1 MRRTAPWAAPAVP
14 DLRAALRQ
22 AFVDMI
28 ARYSVVL
35 HDDPDKKKMR
45 NPAQLRKR
53 NKLVRELAKSL
64 DQIREEVQVLD
75 RAKLFWVA
83 RDMVPVAVTAAATLP
98 EWTPDLVLPA
108 DAGFLCWA
116 KPAGTIPFAGRE
128 KVPWDAAWWWRR
140 DDGMLQ
146 IQVGSRLTQR
156 QDILASYG
164 VSAPLWSGTTLLVN
178 PSAPR
183 TAEVEGSPDA
193 SECVSI
199 LGATWLLM
207 DQRTVAETR
216 TLEARPVGSGTPSDA
231 ATSLVS
237 MVVLRKQLSQ
247 PREDPVTGSGRTYRS
262 RWTVEPHW
270 RQQACGP
277 QWSQRKPVYITE
289 YTKGPPDAPVKTD
302 KVHVW
307 RR

>member
-1 MRRTAPWAAPAVP
+1 MKRTAPWAAPAVP

-35 HDDPDKKKMR
+35 QDDPDKKRMR
-45 NPAQLRKR
+45 NPAQIRKR
-53 NKLVRELAKSL
+53 NKLVRELAESL
-64 DQIREEVQVLD
+64 DEIREELQVLD

-83 RDMVPVAVTAAATLP
+83 RDMVPVAVSAAATLP

-108 DAGFLCWA
+108 EAGFLCWA
-116 KPAGTIPFAGRE
+116 KPAGTIPFAGHE

-140 DDGMLQ
+140 GDGILQ

-164 VSAPLWSGTTLLVN
+164 VSAPLWSGTTLLVD
-178 PSAPR
+178 PRVPR
-183 TAEVEGSPDA
+183 TAEVEGNPEA
-193 SECVSI
+193 SEFVSV

-216 TLEARPVGSGTPSDA
+216 ALEARSVSSGASSDA
-231 ATSLVS
+231 APSPVS

-247 PREDPVTGSGRTYRS
+247 PQEDPVAGSGRMYRS
-262 RWTVEPHW
+262 RWSVEPHW

-277 QWSQRKPVYITE
+277 RWSQRKPVYITE
-289 YTKGPPDAPVKTD
+289 YTKGPRDAPVKTD
-302 KVHVW
+302 KVSVW